1 MPPVVPDV
9 PWAGLVRAEWRTRCH
24 RAWAKMMARR
34 KGRADMA
41 NNLASA
47 RALFRGDLL
56 SPDPATPC
64 FTIWIDALHSRA
76 RQKGHKVPSPSSHPL
91 TSVGVSSL
99 RRLKFRAKR
108 TRKLCGEVAMVS
120 TKKRHKRWWSCC
132 KAVEKKSRG
141 KSRRMNKPGSEQIS
155 SRANKTVC
163 WRIRSEEA
171 GQRKRLMRA

>member
-24 RAWAKMMARR
+24 PAWAKMMARR

-41 NNLASA
+41 KALAAA

-76 RQKGHKVPSPSSHPL
+76 WQKGHKVPTPSSHPL

-108 TRKLCGEVAMVS
+108 TRKLCGEAAMVS

-132 KAVEKKSRG
+132 KAVEKRAAENREEGTSPARSKSQTGRT
-141 KSRRMNKPGSEQIS
+141 K
-155 SRANKTVC
+155 
-163 WRIRSEEA
+163 RSVGGFA
-171 GQRKRLMRA
+171 ARKRAKGKG

>member
-24 RAWAKMMARR
+24 RARAKMMARR

-41 NNLASA
+41 KALAAA

-56 SPDPATPC
+56 SSDPATPC

-99 RRLKFRAKR
+99 KRLKISGETNEKIVWRSAYGVNEKAPQAVVVV
-108 TRKLCGEVAMVS
+108 LQSCG
-120 TKKRHKRWWSCC
+120 K
-132 KAVEKKSRG
+132 KKSRG
-141 KSRRMNKPGSEQIS
+141 KVTSPSPEGQGFSTHGS
-155 SRANKTVC
+155 
-163 WRIRSEEA
+163 
-171 GQRKRLMRA
+171 

>member
-24 RAWAKMMARR
+24 RARAKMMARR

-41 NNLASA
+41 KALAAA

-76 RQKGHKVPSPSSHPL
+76 RQKGHKVPTPSSHPL

-108 TRKLCGEVAMVS
+108 TRKLCGEVLMVS

-132 KAVEKKSRG
+132 KAVEKSRG
-141 KSRRMNKPGSEQIS
+141 KSRRRNKPGSEQIS
-155 SRANKTVC
+155 NWTNKTVC
-163 WRIRSEEA
+163 WRICSEEA